1 MKNTEAI
8 KWLKAI
14 KEKYIHGGDE
24 WYDSKRKEAID
35 CAITVLGGEV
45 KTNADRIRAMSDE
58 ELAERDIDIVLNVM
72 AALRITNT
80 GDPEEAVKL
89 RLEWL
94 KQRAKEVSEN
104 GL

>member
-24 WYDSKRKEAID
+24 WHDSKRKEAID

-58 ELAERDIDIVLNVM
+58 ELAEILCVDVCGCPSRDCRPTCELCI
-72 AALRITNT
+72 
-80 GDPEEAVKL
+80 K
-89 RLEWL
+89 EWL
-94 KQRAKEVSEN
+94 EQPAEEEIAD
-104 GL
+104 G